1 MLCTVISMQT
11 GGIDHKSLC
20 VILAFPKRCWET
32 IYKTNYPCSLA
43 SSYSI
48 SHPCWS
54 HLGHSTHSHI
64 LPLVLKDYFKHHTEE
79 FPWPGKNKWRTVI
92 KMTSFHYQ
100 FVLFRLICPSPPLL
114 FFFLAMPRQLW
125 DLSSPTRD
133 QTHAHSNENRVLI
146 TELPENSL

>member
-1 MLCTVISMQT
+1 MLCAVISMQT
-11 GGIDHKSLC
+11 GRIDHKSLC

-32 IYKTNYPCSLA
+32 MYKTNYPCSLA

-54 HLGHSTHSHI
+54 HLGHSTHSHV

-79 FPWPGKNKWRTVI
+79 FPWPGKKQMENGDKNDLPL
-92 KMTSFHYQ
+92 S
-100 FVLFRLICPSPPLL
+100 ICSLL
-114 FFFLAMPRQLW
+114 SHLSIPFFFLAMPRQLW

-146 TELPENSL
+146 TELPENSM